1 MNQPELGKRIAE
13 LRKAKGFTQEELV
26 EKCNINVRT
35 LQRIESGEV
44 TPRSY
49 TVKTIFTA
57 LDFTVYDSTN
67 NKSESSE
74 FFRSVFSKW
83 PGQSY
88 LYLLDLFNLKTNTMK
103 KLMIL
108 SIPTITLCV
117 VMLFP
122 FSSNSRAQARITM
135 HEKFEKTS
143 STLKFEQWFNSGQ
156 IDSIS
161 MRYLVNACMMPDQ
174 SPAIHDRKSIY
185 DYFKKMYD
193 SGLRFS
199 VVKSVSKVMTD
210 SIAIDRGVWTVSI
223 NSVPMAT
230 GTYLTQWH
238 QNHGKWWIENEMSK
252 SDKTNTPD

>member
-1 MNQPELGKRIAE
+1 MNQPELGKRIVE

-57 LDFTVYDSTN
+57 LDYNVYDSTN
-67 NKSESSE
+67 KQSEGYE
-74 FFRSVFSKW
+74 LIRSVLSTW

-88 LYLLDLFNLKTNTMK
+88 QYLLDLFNLKTNTMK

-108 SIPTITLCV
+108 SIPTFTLCV
-117 VMLFP
+117 VMLFV
-122 FSSNSRAQARITM
+122 FNSNSRAQSGMAM
-135 HEKFEKTS
+135 HEKLEKVS

-161 MRYLVNACMMPDQ
+161 MRYLNNACMMPDQ
-174 SPAIHDRKSIY
+174 SPTIHDRKSIY
-185 DYFKKMYD
+185 EYFKNM
-193 SGLRFS
+193 
-199 VVKSVSKVMTD
+199 
-210 SIAIDRGVWTVSI
+210 
-223 NSVPMAT
+223 
-230 GTYLTQWH
+230 
-238 QNHGKWWIENEMSK
+238 
-252 SDKTNTPD
+252 